1 MPGGKNLPESE
12 ADPLTIDLIG
22 RIWDAE
28 IPDLVVFAGGQL
40 YACTTAPGQWCWW
53 KVDCPVQKIPHVNNR

>member
-1 MPGGKNLPESE
+1 MLLMPGGKNLPESE

-28 IPDLVVFAGGQL
+28 KPDLVVFAGGQL
-40 YACTTAPGQWCWW
+40 YHGIPGSG
-53 KVDCPVQKIPHVNNR
+53 VGGR